1 MPKSGKKRESRAQVE
16 DSDSDNNNG
25 ERRVGVGLKREAP
38 IRDLDD
44 SDDDMVIRRADSPMV
59 EDGGGNDFERMMAR
73 KRAENKRFR
82 KKKDIDVINEND
94 DAIAKMIADM
104 RIAAKEDRD
113 LNIEGKPGINKMK
126 MFPVRRNL
134 KILRSQ
140 KKMKF
145 AMSPLQRNMKSEIS
159 YKMRRLHFRE

>member
-1 MPKSGKKRESRAQVE
+1 MH
-16 DSDSDNNNG
+16 
-25 ERRVGVGLKREAP
+25 
-38 IRDLDD
+38 
-44 SDDDMVIRRADSPMV
+44 M

-126 MFPVRRNL
+126 MFSVR
-134 KILRSQ
+134 KIS
-140 KKMKF
+140 F
-145 AMSPLQRNMKSEIS
+145 ACTNSIKI
-159 YKMRRLHFRE
+159 FCF

>member
-1 MPKSGKKRESRAQVE
+1 MRIS
-16 DSDSDNNNG
+16 
-25 ERRVGVGLKREAP
+25 
-38 IRDLDD
+38 
-44 SDDDMVIRRADSPMV
+44 
-59 EDGGGNDFERMMAR
+59 R

-126 MFPVRRNL
+126 MFPVGKNSSIRIQLNNIFPMQRVMNNL
-134 KILRSQ
+134 NKGELRLAFVEANLLSVRSSDN
-140 KKMKF
+140 F
-145 AMSPLQRNMKSEIS
+145 L
-159 YKMRRLHFRE
+159 

>member
-1 MPKSGKKRESRAQVE
+1 MRIS
-16 DSDSDNNNG
+16 
-25 ERRVGVGLKREAP
+25 
-38 IRDLDD
+38 
-44 SDDDMVIRRADSPMV
+44 
-59 EDGGGNDFERMMAR
+59 R

-126 MFPVRRNL
+126 MFPVGRNSSI
-134 KILRSQ
+134 KIQLNNFFPMQRVMNNLNKGELRLAFVEANLLSVRSSHN
-140 KKMKF
+140 F
-145 AMSPLQRNMKSEIS
+145 
-159 YKMRRLHFRE
+159 

>member
-1 MPKSGKKRESRAQVE
+1 MRIS
-16 DSDSDNNNG
+16 
-25 ERRVGVGLKREAP
+25 
-38 IRDLDD
+38 
-44 SDDDMVIRRADSPMV
+44 
-59 EDGGGNDFERMMAR
+59 R

-126 MFPVRRNL
+126 MFPVG
-134 KILRSQ
+134 
-140 KKMKF
+140 KKRTSSRIQLNNIF
-145 AMSPLQRNMKSEIS
+145 QC
-159 YKMRRLHFRE
+159 RE

>member
-44 SDDDMVIRRADSPMV
+44 SDDDLVVRRADSPMV

-126 MFPVRRNL
+126 MFSVRR
-134 KILRSQ
+134 ISSTQIR
-140 KKMKF
+140 
-145 AMSPLQRNMKSEIS
+145 LQNPNK
-159 YKMRRLHFRE
+159 YFP

>member
-1 MPKSGKKRESRAQVE
+1 MTYRWPLPV
-16 DSDSDNNNG
+16 
-25 ERRVGVGLKREAP
+25 
-38 IRDLDD
+38 RDLDD
-44 SDDDMVIRRADSPMV
+44 SDDEVLVRRGDSPML

-126 MFPVRRNL
+126 MFPVRIPKYFFVKIPIKSIVYKYHFFKFGKSQQDALNL
-134 KILRSQ
+134 QIAESDEQTQININFLFIMINIIIL
-140 KKMKF
+140 KKV
-145 AMSPLQRNMKSEIS
+145 
-159 YKMRRLHFRE
+159 H

>member
-1 MPKSGKKRESRAQVE
+1 MFCFQVSSDEEDEIVQPKPGKKRESRAQVE
-16 DSDSDNNNG
+16 VDSDSDNE
-25 ERRVGVGLKREAP
+25 ERGVGVKREAP
-38 IRDLDD
+38 VRDLDD
-44 SDDDMVIRRADSPMV
+44 SDDELLGRRADSPMV

-113 LNIEGKPGINKMK
+113 LNLEGKPGINKMR
-126 MFPVRRNL
+126 MFSVRRNL
-134 KILRSQ
+134 
-140 KKMKF
+140 
-145 AMSPLQRNMKSEIS
+145 EICF
-159 YKMRRLHFRE
+159 KHLDCRR

>member
-1 MPKSGKKRESRAQVE
+1 MRIS
-16 DSDSDNNNG
+16 
-25 ERRVGVGLKREAP
+25 
-38 IRDLDD
+38 
-44 SDDDMVIRRADSPMV
+44 
-59 EDGGGNDFERMMAR
+59 R

-126 MFPVRRNL
+126 MFPVGRNSSI
-134 KILRSQ
+134 KIQLNNIFPMQRVMNNLNKGELRLAFVEANLLSVR
-140 KKMKF
+140 
-145 AMSPLQRNMKSEIS
+145 SPDNFL
-159 YKMRRLHFRE
+159 

>member
-1 MPKSGKKRESRAQVE
+1 
-16 DSDSDNNNG
+16 
-25 ERRVGVGLKREAP
+25 
-38 IRDLDD
+38 
-44 SDDDMVIRRADSPMV
+44 MVIVMMIVMMV
-59 EDGGGNDFERMMAR
+59 VIVKVIVMMATMILIIVIMVR

-126 MFPVRRNL
+126 MFPVGKYLFSNL
-134 KILRSQ
+134 Q
-140 KKMKF
+140 TFVFKF
-145 AMSPLQRNMKSEIS
+145 TNIS
-159 YKMRRLHFRE
+159 FQIYKYLF

>member
-1 MPKSGKKRESRAQVE
+1 MRIS
-16 DSDSDNNNG
+16 
-25 ERRVGVGLKREAP
+25 
-38 IRDLDD
+38 
-44 SDDDMVIRRADSPMV
+44 
-59 EDGGGNDFERMMAR
+59 R

-126 MFPVRRNL
+126 MFPVGKNSSIRIQLNNIFLMQRVMNNL
-134 KILRSQ
+134 NKGELRLAFVEANLLSVRSSHN
-140 KKMKF
+140 F
-145 AMSPLQRNMKSEIS
+145 L
-159 YKMRRLHFRE
+159 